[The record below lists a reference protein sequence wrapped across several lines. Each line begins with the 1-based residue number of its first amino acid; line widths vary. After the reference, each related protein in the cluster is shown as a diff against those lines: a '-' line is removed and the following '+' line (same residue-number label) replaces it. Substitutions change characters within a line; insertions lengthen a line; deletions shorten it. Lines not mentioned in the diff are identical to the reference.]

1 MENQEKESRESVSD
15 EEDDADDH
23 PISTNLRAT
32 KQMSSD
38 YSTLTEYS
46 ECESE
51 YSTIVYQVGKVVH
64 VLLEIKHFYLKQAA

>member
-23 PISTNLRAT
+23 PISTNLIRAT

-51 YSTIVYQVGKVVH
+51 YSTIVYQVVH
-64 VLLEIKHFYLKQAA
+64 VLLEIKHFYLK